1 MPSAATVRSSNASER
16 DLSEA
21 PEWMRLYYG
30 AADAAPIRLIAHVDR
45 AFPDAFKIYKGG
57 VLLAIGREPQS
68 AAASRLL
75 EEGLATADSK
85 VELVLVDEDASLS
98 FTVGDVV
105 G

>member
-1 MPSAATVRSSNASER
+1 
-16 DLSEA
+16 
-21 PEWMRLYYG
+21 MRLYYG
-30 AADAAPIRLIAHVDR
+30 AAEQRQFGSLRTWTGPSRMRLR
-45 AFPDAFKIYKGG
+45 FYKGG